1 MTKFLIHFSLILC
14 ISILADD
21 HIDEDTKFSE
31 CQGKVANYYLS
42 NLVDG
47 GSVEGWLKAAAMH
60 EKYYTNRGFEVEVLT
75 EMQYSVDEDGNVSDK
90 FVSLDT
96 LVVWNSLSARNEFQT
111 YLDNRS
117 SEQVNRDE
125 KEFSAFVNLYEK
137 NTKIAERKRLCML

>member
-1 MTKFLIHFSLILC
+1 MKNYLLLNLLLSFSIIASLELE
-14 ISILADD
+14 ANA
-21 HIDEDTKFSE
+21 KFSE

-60 EKYYTNRGFEVEVLT
+60 EKYYNDRNFKVEVLT

-96 LVVWNSLSARNEFQT
+96 LVVWNSLSARNEFQK

-117 SEQVNRDE
+117 SEQVEKDE

-137 NTKIAERKRLCML
+137 NTKVTERKRLCML

>member
-1 MTKFLIHFSLILC
+1 MTKFLIQFSLIFC

-21 HIDEDTKFSE
+21 HIDANAKFSE
-31 CQGKVANYYLS
+31 FQGKVANYYLS
-42 NLVDG
+42 NLIDG

>member
-1 MTKFLIHFSLILC
+1 
-14 ISILADD
+14 
-21 HIDEDTKFSE
+21 
-31 CQGKVANYYLS
+31 
-42 NLVDG
+42 
-47 GSVEGWLKAAAMH
+47 MH
-60 EKYYTNRGFEVEVLT
+60 EKYYINRGFEVEVLT

>member
-1 MTKFLIHFSLILC
+1 MKNYLLLNLLFSF
-14 ISILADD
+14 SIIASLELEANA
-21 HIDEDTKFSE
+21 KFSE

-60 EKYYTNRGFEVEVLT
+60 EKYYNNRNFKVEVLT
-75 EMQYSVDEDGNVSDK
+75 EMQYSVDEDGNISDK

-96 LVVWNSLSARNEFQT
+96 LVVWNSLSARNEFQK
-111 YLDNRS
+111 YLENRS
-117 SEQVNRDE
+117 SEQVEKDE

-137 NTKIAERKRLCML
+137 NTKVTERKRLCML

>member
-1 MTKFLIHFSLILC
+1 MKNYLLLNLLFSF
-14 ISILADD
+14 SIIASQELEANA
-21 HIDEDTKFSE
+21 KFSE

-60 EKYYTNRGFEVEVLT
+60 EKYYNDRNFKVEVLT

-96 LVVWNSLSARNEFQT
+96 LVVWNSLSARNEFQK
-111 YLDNRS
+111 YLENRS
-117 SEQVNRDE
+117 SEQVEKDE

-137 NTKIAERKRLCML
+137 NTKVTERKRLCML

>member
-1 MTKFLIHFSLILC
+1 MKNYLLLNLLLSFSIIASLELE
-14 ISILADD
+14 ANA
-21 HIDEDTKFSE
+21 KFSE

-60 EKYYTNRGFEVEVLT
+60 EKYYNNRNFKVEVLT

-96 LVVWNSLSARNEFQT
+96 LVVWNSLSARNEFQK

-117 SEQVNRDE
+117 SKQVEKDE

-137 NTKIAERKRLCML
+137 NTKVTERKRLCML

>member
-1 MTKFLIHFSLILC
+1 MYKRQ
-14 ISILADD
+14 ILADD
-21 HIDEDTKFSE
+21 HIDANAKFSE

>member
-1 MTKFLIHFSLILC
+1 MKNYLLLNLLFSF
-14 ISILADD
+14 SIIASLELEANA
-21 HIDEDTKFSE
+21 KFSE

-42 NLVDG
+42 NLIDG

-60 EKYYTNRGFEVEVLT
+60 EKYYNDRNFKVEVLT

-96 LVVWNSLSARNEFQT
+96 LVVWNSLSARNEFQK

-117 SEQVNRDE
+117 SEQVEKDE

-137 NTKIAERKRLCML
+137 NTKVTERKRLCML

>member
-1 MTKFLIHFSLILC
+1 MKNYLLLNLLLSFSIIASLELE
-14 ISILADD
+14 ANA
-21 HIDEDTKFSE
+21 KFSE

-47 GSVEGWLKAAAMH
+47 GTVEGWLKAAAMH
-60 EKYYTNRGFEVEVLT
+60 EKYYNDRNFKVEVLT

-96 LVVWNSLSARNEFQT
+96 LVVWNSLSARNEFQK
-111 YLDNRS
+111 YLENRS
-117 SEQVNRDE
+117 SEQVEKDE

-137 NTKIAERKRLCML
+137 NTKVTERKRLCML

>member
-1 MTKFLIHFSLILC
+1 MKNYLLLNLLFSF
-14 ISILADD
+14 SIIASLELEANA
-21 HIDEDTKFSE
+21 KFSE

-60 EKYYTNRGFEVEVLT
+60 EKYYNNRNFKVEVLT

-96 LVVWNSLSARNEFQT
+96 LVVWNSLSARNEFQK
-111 YLDNRS
+111 YLENRS
-117 SEQVNRDE
+117 SEQVEKDE

-137 NTKIAERKRLCML
+137 NTKVTERKRLCML

>member
-1 MTKFLIHFSLILC
+1 MKNYLLLNLLLSFSIIASLELE
-14 ISILADD
+14 ANA
-21 HIDEDTKFSE
+21 KFSE

-60 EKYYTNRGFEVEVLT
+60 EKYYNDRNFKVEVLT

-96 LVVWNSLSARNEFQT
+96 LVVWNSLSARNEFQK
-111 YLDNRS
+111 YLENRS
-117 SEQVNRDE
+117 SEQVEKDE

-137 NTKIAERKRLCML
+137 NTKVTERKRLCML

>member
-1 MTKFLIHFSLILC
+1 MKNYLLLNLLFSF
-14 ISILADD
+14 SIIASLELEANA
-21 HIDEDTKFSE
+21 KFSE

-60 EKYYTNRGFEVEVLT
+60 EKYYNDRNFKVEVLT

-96 LVVWNSLSARNEFQT
+96 LVVWNSLSARNEFQK

-117 SEQVNRDE
+117 SEQVEKDE

-137 NTKIAERKRLCML
+137 NTKVTERKRLCML